1 MPLTMHNYVF
11 VSEKTA
17 FYEKFD
23 GVFMLLKNA
32 VIEQVYALWD
42 CIDNRWFDDA
52 PMLIQTSAGI
62 LSVNVRSEK
71 YIAIGWN
78 DIPLSEKPVWFDEI
92 EIETKKGLNWIE
104 DLEWRADDK
113 VSQILNEQI
122 DSILFHH
129 EDIEW
134 GVGIGLKMRTGKCLW
149 IYDAGDV
156 ISAKVERSVNH
167 G

>member
-1 MPLTMHNYVF
+1 
-11 VSEKTA
+11 
-17 FYEKFD
+17 
-23 GVFMLLKNA
+23 MLLKNA

-78 DIPLSEKPVWFDEI
+78 DIPLSEKPVWFDEMQ
-92 EIETKKGLNWIE
+92 IETKKGLNWIE
-104 DLEWRADDK
+104 D
-113 VSQILNEQI
+113 
-122 DSILFHH
+122 
-129 EDIEW
+129 IEW
-134 GVGIGLKMRTGKCLW
+134 GVGIGLKTRSGKCLW

-156 ISAKVERSVNH
+156 ISPKVERSVNH

>member
-1 MPLTMHNYVF
+1 MKTSKGGDGVLLATHNYTF

-23 GVFMLLKNA
+23 DIFMLLKNA

-42 CIDNRWFDDA
+42 CIDNRWFDE
-52 PMLIQTSAGI
+52 M
-62 LSVNVRSEK
+62 
-71 YIAIGWN
+71 
-78 DIPLSEKPVWFDEI
+78 
-92 EIETKKGLNWIE
+92 EIETIKGLNWIE

-129 EDIEW
+129 EDIKW
-134 GVGIGLKMRTGKCLW
+134 GIGIGLKTKSGKCLW
-149 IYDAGDV
+149 IYD
-156 ISAKVERSVNH
+156 VEMLFP
-167 G
+167 